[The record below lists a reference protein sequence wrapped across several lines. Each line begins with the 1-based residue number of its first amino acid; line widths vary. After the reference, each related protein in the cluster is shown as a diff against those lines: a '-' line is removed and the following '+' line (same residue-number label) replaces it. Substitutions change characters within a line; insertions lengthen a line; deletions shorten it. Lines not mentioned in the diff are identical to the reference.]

1 MKLSTYMTEEFIF
14 LDIDSNDIDSLI
26 KKSID
31 ELSKVDKKLST
42 VKNEVVETVL
52 KREHEISTAIGN
64 GVMVPHGR
72 LAGYDDILVAL
83 VRIKNPI
90 KYEIAALHKEDEI
103 KYAFLILASKNKNK
117 LVLKLMSAISKL
129 INQKEFFDKISTETD
144 RNKILKYI
152 KEYEKEVKD
161 TITAEDIMIKD
172 VEKVSD
178 NETLEDVAAK
188 LVISDLPGLPVFDMF
203 DNFIGEIT
211 PRELIEYGLPKYMSL
226 LGDMSFL
233 ATGEPFEDYFKNEHA
248 VKVSELYRKNVHTVT
263 RKTPIMELSYLMV
276 TKSATRLYVVE
287 DNKFYGMILRKDII
301 KKVLH
306 I

>member
-31 ELSKVDKKLST
+31 ELAKVDKKLVSIE
-42 VKNEVVETVL
+42 KEVTETVL

-64 GVMVPHGR
+64 GVMIPHGR
-72 LAGYDDILVAL
+72 LGGYDDILVAL
-83 VRIKNPI
+83 VRVKKPI
-90 KYEIAALHKEDEI
+90 KYEIAAIHKEDDI
-103 KYAFLILASKNKNK
+103 KYMFLILASKNKNK

-129 INQKEFFDKISTETD
+129 VNQKEFLDKIDIEID
-144 RNKILKYI
+144 KNKILKYI
-152 KEYEKEVKD
+152 KKYEKDVKD

-172 VEKVSD
+172 VERVYE
-178 NETLEDVAAK
+178 NETLEDVASK

-233 ATGEPFEDYFKNEHA
+233 ATGEPFEDYFKNENT
-248 VKVSELYRKNVHTVT
+248 VKVNELYRKSVLTVT